1 MCCTADTRSIYTM
14 LLHATELQNRTGE
27 LRTWEFDAVF
37 SPEASTT
44 DVYERLAMPV
54 VDGVLDG
61 ISGSLL
67 AYGQTSSGMC
77 GHAPCLGMTA
87 HAQTLCLSAAHK
99 LLGLPFAFARPHP
112 QARHIRSLASSTSRG

>member
-1 MCCTADTRSIYTM
+1 MYGTADTCSTYTM
-14 LLHATELQNRTGE
+14 LLYPTELQNRTGE

-67 AYGQTSSGMC
+67 AYGQTSSGTC
-77 GHAPCLGMTA
+77 RYPP
-87 HAQTLCLSAAHK
+87 
-99 LLGLPFAFARPHP
+99 LP
-112 QARHIRSLASSTSRG
+112 